1 MRDPDPEVMLGSR
14 SDHAVGAYNI
24 LVERTK
30 IVGNICGTNLS
41 PYTTE
46 MGEAIARRISEAA

>member
-1 MRDPDPEVMLGSR
+1 MLGSR

-46 MGEAIARRISEAA
+46 MGEAVARRISEAA